1 MKSFV
6 ASVVEGFEIKVVD
19 GSRTPEPLLS
29 LMMRMKGGLHMTVRE
44 RELNVLM
51 LDFMVIIQE

>member
-1 MKSFV
+1 MKLFV
-6 ASVVEGFEIKVVD
+6 ASVVEGFEIKVMD

-29 LMMRMKGGLHMTVRE
+29 LMMRMKGGLHMTE